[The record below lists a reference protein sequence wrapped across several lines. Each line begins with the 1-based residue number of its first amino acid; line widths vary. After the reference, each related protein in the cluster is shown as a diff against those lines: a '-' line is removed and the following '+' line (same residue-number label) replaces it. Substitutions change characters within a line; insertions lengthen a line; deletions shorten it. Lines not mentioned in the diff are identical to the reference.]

1 MTLQPKLRL
10 SDGHDIPQLG
20 FGVWQIGKDEA
31 AGLVRQAI
39 EAGYRLIDSAAIYDN
54 EEGVGAAVRSA
65 GVPRAELFVT
75 TKLWNDRH
83 GFDSALRAFDES
95 MARLKLDYVDLYLI
109 HWPAPR
115 RNAYVESWRAL
126 IRLRKEGRARSIGV
140 SNFNADEI
148 QRLVEE
154 MGVAPV
160 LNQVELHPFFQQ
172 TPLRSFH
179 ASHGIATEAWS
190 PLGKGR
196 ILENAALRAI
206 AAKHGRTVGQII
218 LRWHLE
224 NGIIAIPKTATPAR
238 MRENLDILGFQLD
251 ADDLA
256 RIAELDQPNGRVG
269 PSPTDMAF

>member
-10 SDGHDIPQLG
+10 NDGHDIPQLG
-20 FGVWQIGKDEA
+20 FGVWQIGNDEA

-39 EAGYRLIDSAAIYDN
+39 EEGYRLIDTAAIYDN

-83 GFDSALRAFDES
+83 DFDSALRAFDES